1 MASFIINPEADQ
13 DLHDIWEFIALDD
26 IEAADRWDTRLRQA
40 FDLLGRNPGAGH
52 TRKDLTDEAVLFWP
66 VGRYL
71 VIYRPNQLGAE
82 ILAVTQG
89 SRDIPTWLRKR
100 S

>member
-1 MASFIINPEADQ
+1 MANHVINPEADQ
-13 DLHDIWEFIALDD
+13 DLREIWEFIALDD
-26 IEAADRWDTRLRQA
+26 IDAADRWDAKLRDA
-40 FDLLGRNPGAGH
+40 FDLLGRNQQAGH
-52 TRKDLTDEAVLFWP
+52 TRKDLTDDAVLFWP
-66 VGRYL
+66 VGKYL
-71 VIYRPNQLGAE
+71 IIYRPHECGAE

>member
-1 MASFIINPEADQ
+1 MANYVINPEADQ
-13 DLHDIWEFIALDD
+13 DLHDIWEFIALDN
-26 IEAADRWDTRLRQA
+26 IEAADRWDAKLREA
-40 FDLLGRNPGAGH
+40 FELLGLNPGAGH
-52 TRKDLTDEAVLFWP
+52 TRRDLTDDAVLFWS

-71 VIYRPNQLGAE
+71 IIYRPHEYGAE

-89 SRDIPTWLRKR
+89 SRDIPTYLRNR

>member
-1 MASFIINPEADQ
+1 MANYVINPEADH
-13 DLHDIWEFIALDD
+13 DLDDIWEYIALDD
-26 IEAADRWDTRLRQA
+26 IEAADRWDAKLRDA
-40 FDLLGRNPGAGH
+40 FDVLGRSPRAGH

-71 VIYRPNQLGAE
+71 IVYRPHEQGAE

-89 SRDIPTWLRKR
+89 SRDIPSWLRKR
-100 S
+100 P